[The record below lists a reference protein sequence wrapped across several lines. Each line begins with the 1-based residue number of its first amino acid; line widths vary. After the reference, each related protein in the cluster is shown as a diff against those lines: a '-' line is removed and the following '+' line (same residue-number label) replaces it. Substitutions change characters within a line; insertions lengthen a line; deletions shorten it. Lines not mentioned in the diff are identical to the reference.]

1 MSGYF
6 GDYERSHGYTA
17 YNTLEDYDHHSYK
30 GSGFGDYAGNYL
42 HGKHY
47 GNKSYTADH
56 RQDFAAASVS
66 YHSSSKSASSST
78 EEEEVEEE
86 AGDKPL
92 YVFPGKD
99 YGDADP
105 MPKGFNYGAYKRFN
119 SAPHYH
125 EREKRNNIPVR
136 DSSSDGHR
144 SADSHLSYTTSDED
158 GVYSDSDNGFNV
170 GGAPVVREGNMIF
183 SRRPA
188 DLQDPHHIAANFEFD
203 SKSDNDDGYTDSIY
217 RFSNSTSDRGEI
229 TDPLTDSAIH
239 SPEER
244 DFFYDH
250 DVHGPHGTGHP
261 GVTTITKGI
270 PDAYDYSNLHDA
282 LWTLDRKIGNKGGID
297 DHKFYFRDDFKPFEG
312 DKWGHMAFSPEWEEC
327 VDCIPGH
334 PGHRH
339 HVLDHPDDPNSPD
352 HNHTDLVD
360 DKGWPLPK
368 PLHNHDK
375 PQKPTP
381 PAENLENAA
390 IARQYLHYPEE
401 WLTAEEVPDKV
412 PHPGHHHHVLDH
424 DEDED
429 HRHDFLV
436 ANMNLEHGQEP
447 FEEPDHTHEKP
458 AKPTP
463 PPESRELAKF
473 FMDGNINEVYFD

>member
-1 MSGYF
+1 MYNSYRALSVGITASMGVAVELRQGYDLGSLLKSDTYTSSYGGFDTNNILDQFFTSYDAKYKKASEELPSHNAYKKPETQFESYSRPNPDYAGDLYEQKDYDPYVSGYF

-66 YHSSSKSASSST
+66 YKSSSSSKSASSST
-78 EEEEVEEE
+78 EEAEVEEE

-188 DLQDPHHIAANFEFD
+188 ELQDPHHIAANFEFD
-203 SKSDNDDGYTDSIY
+203 SKSDNDDGFTDSIY

-229 TDPLTDSAIH
+229 TDPATDSAIH

-261 GVTTITKGI
+261 GVTTITKGT

-352 HNHTDLVD
+352 HDHTTLVD
-360 DKGWPLPK
+360 DLGWPVAK

-375 PQKPTP
+375 P
-381 PAENLENAA
+381 
-390 IARQYLHYPEE
+390 
-401 WLTAEEVPDKV
+401 
-412 PHPGHHHHVLDH
+412 
-424 DEDED
+424 
-429 HRHDFLV
+429 
-436 ANMNLEHGQEP
+436 
-447 FEEPDHTHEKP
+447 
-458 AKPTP
+458 
-463 PPESRELAKF
+463 
-473 FMDGNINEVYFD
+473 